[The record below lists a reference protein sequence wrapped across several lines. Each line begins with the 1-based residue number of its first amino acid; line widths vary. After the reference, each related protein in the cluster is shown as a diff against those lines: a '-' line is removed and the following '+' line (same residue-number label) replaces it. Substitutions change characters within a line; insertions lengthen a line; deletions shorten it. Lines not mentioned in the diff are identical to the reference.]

1 MTEHAAPPQ
10 QPAGDTG
17 RPAAR
22 LSLGARLSLPT
33 RIVLGFAVVVLA
45 TGLSTLYALASVAAL
60 RHELSFLRQRALPL
74 LDDMR
79 QSVQELRGFDEALQR
94 ASPHDLEWVTRFLP
108 NARPFDR
115 VDRTLRHT
123 RALAEFAEPPRLA
136 RLVSSESMPL
146 PVLDAWLAALRQEE
160 TAAKRLA
167 SDREL
172 QLALQPG
179 GLQADALPK
188 RDAETFAQL
197 SSGLQRAIA
206 DRRLTDASRIVVEL
220 RRIIRHVHGAID
232 SAQRAFERVLT
243 ARFEEAERRERRL
256 QLVVAAASLAALLT
270 TVVMLLI
277 SVASLRPLAQL
288 TEVVR
293 RFAAG
298 ERKARAATDGA
309 REIAM
314 LASEWNHMAD
324 ALQARD
330 AELGARRE
338 ELAQSERLAALG
350 HMAARMAHEV
360 RNPLSSIGLNAELLA
375 DELAA
380 GDGLNQQ
387 EARELLQ
394 AIGKEVERLR
404 VLTEGYLDRARP
416 DPTRHRATDV
426 RLLLAELL
434 EFLRPELERRNV
446 QLVVSDGPP
455 LRAEVD
461 AGQVRQAL
469 LNLIRNAWEAMPAG
483 GRLWLELSAATDAQ
497 GEPELQVALEDEGP
511 GVSERLR
518 DQLFVPFVTDKAGG
532 TGIGLSVVREIARH
546 HGGRIALAEPLHGRG
561 ARFVLTLP
569 VVQAADS

>member
-1 MTEHAAPPQ
+1 MTERAPTPQ
-10 QPAGDTG
+10 SN
-17 RPAAR
+17 PAAAAGLAQR
-22 LSLGARLSLPT
+22 LPLASRLSLPT

-108 NARPFDR
+108 NARPYDR

-146 PVLDAWLAALRQEE
+146 PVLDARLAALRGDD

-179 GLQADALPK
+179 GLRPDELPQ

-220 RRIIRHVHGAID
+220 RRMIRHVHSALD

-288 TEVVR
+288 TDVVR

-298 ERKARAATDGA
+298 ERKVRAATDGA
-309 REIAM
+309 RE
-314 LASEWNHMAD
+314 LALLAREWNQMAD

-416 DPTRHRATDV
+416 DPARHRATDL
-426 RLLLAELL
+426 RQLLGELL
-434 EFLRPELERRNV
+434 DFLRPELERRNV
-446 QLVVSDGPP
+446 QLVVSDGAP

-483 GRLWLELSAATDAQ
+483 GRLWLDLSARPDSA
-497 GEPELQVALEDEGP
+497 GSHELQVALEDEGP

-546 HGGRIALAEPLHGRG
+546 HGGRIELAEPIHGRG

-569 VVQAADS
+569 VVHAVES